1 MNGTRSAV
9 RWVAA
14 ACSRRIAE
22 LLTELSWL
30 NRLGV
35 PAADLRR
42 IVSRRK
48 RAALVRAALDRKY
61 RRRASCC

>member
-1 MNGTRSAV
+1 MNGTRSAL
-9 RWVAA
+9 RSVAA

-22 LLTELSWL
+22 LFTELGRL

-42 IVSRRK
+42 IVSRRE
-48 RAALVRAALDRKY
+48 RAALVRAALERKH
-61 RRRASCC
+61 RGRASCC